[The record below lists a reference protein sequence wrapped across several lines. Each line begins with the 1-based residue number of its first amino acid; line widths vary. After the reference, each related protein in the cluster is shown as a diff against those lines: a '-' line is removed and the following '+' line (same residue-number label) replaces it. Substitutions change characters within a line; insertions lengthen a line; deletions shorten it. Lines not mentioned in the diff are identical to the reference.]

1 MGGIAPVWDSTRSSQ
16 WRRHLQAQ
24 QQPIG
29 LQAAA
34 PAALP
39 PALAARVCCC
49 APGGECCCGTAEEC
63 CDGQGFCQV
72 SQHSTLSLGESGVR
86 VGRGTLMLRDA
97 GAGRV
102 AVREPALS
110 RNSVHFCSTMNV

>member
-1 MGGIAPVWDSTRSSQ
+1 MAATDPVWDIIRSSQ

-39 PALAARVCCC
+39 PALTARVCCC
-49 APGGECCCGTAEEC
+49 APGGDCCCGTAEQC

-72 SQHSTLSLGESGVR
+72 SQHSALCLGKIAGPRRTAAAGWRSGKVSWQ
-86 VGRGTLMLRDA
+86 
-97 GAGRV
+97 GA
-102 AVREPALS
+102 
-110 RNSVHFCSTMNV
+110 STQQEQCPHLQHM